1 MNVEQAKQVLTDAGF
16 YVENLWSIQDVQAI
30 FKCDDETAQ
39 NILDKSL
46 TNEATM
52 QQIHFSIREF
62 GTMNNLDE
70 VN

>member
-1 MNVEQAKQVLTDAGF
+1 MNVEQAKQVLIDAGF
-16 YVENLWSIQDVQAI
+16 YVGNLWSIHDVQDR
-30 FKCDDETAQ
+30 FKCDDETAHD
-39 NILDKSL
+39 ILDKSL

-52 QQIHFSIREF
+52 EQIHFSIREF